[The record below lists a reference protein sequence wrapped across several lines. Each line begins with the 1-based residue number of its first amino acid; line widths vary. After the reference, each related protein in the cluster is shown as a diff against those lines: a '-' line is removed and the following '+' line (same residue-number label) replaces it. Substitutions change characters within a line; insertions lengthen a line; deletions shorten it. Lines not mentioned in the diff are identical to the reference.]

1 MDLEFDLTCPKCKRK
16 SKQKVKQMI
25 PGASR
30 SCPYCGTVFQFTGD
44 DGRKAQKALDDLEKT
59 IKNMSKKLR

>member
-25 PGASR
+25 PGSSR
-30 SCPYCGTVFQFTGD
+30 SCPYCGTLFQFTGD

>member
-1 MDLEFDLTCPKCKRK
+1 
-16 SKQKVKQMI
+16 MI

-44 DGRKAQKALDDLEKT
+44 DGRKVQKALDDLEKT
-59 IKNMSKKLR
+59 IKNMSKKLI